1 VFANPILECTLV
13 VMRRGDLTDEQ
24 WARLGPLLPPHKPRT
39 GRPNEDHRRIVNGL
53 IWINRLKRYRRVATR
68 YEERAENY
76 RAMLM
81 IAAIML

>member
-1 VFANPILECTLV
+1 
-13 VMRRGDLTDEQ
+13 
-24 WARLGPLLPPHKPRT
+24 LPPHKPRT